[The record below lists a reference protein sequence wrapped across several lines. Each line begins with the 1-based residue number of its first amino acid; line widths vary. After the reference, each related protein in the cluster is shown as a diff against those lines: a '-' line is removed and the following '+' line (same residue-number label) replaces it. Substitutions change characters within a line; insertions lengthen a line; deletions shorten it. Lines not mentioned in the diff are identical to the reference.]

1 MGLDTVNSESLTGEP
16 GEHDVRHELGRI
28 AASRV
33 FRGSHRCQA
42 FLQYVV
48 TKTLEGDS
56 KFLKERT
63 LAVHVFGR
71 DATEDLSD
79 DSIVRVGAREVRKRL
94 AQYYIDEGSQ
104 DPLRIDL
111 PAGCYIPTFQWHLP
125 SPAIDLETTPTGEPS
140 KSPRPVPQSN
150 PSLRGIRLGRKA
162 SIVGATIVAA
172 CLAAAVWR
180 LSSKPV
186 SAFDRFWEPAL
197 HEKEPLMIA
206 IAHPIVYQPSQRAQA
221 LDRSLN
227 GDPNP
232 PDQRAINVPS
242 NLLNGGDF
250 VPALNQF
257 VGFGDAD
264 AALQIS
270 SLFRQHHAGWR
281 MRLASRVVF
290 NDLWG
295 SGAVLI
301 GAYTNRWTMDLTKN
315 MRYRFDYNSEQKPC
329 IAEGSSGCRW
339 TLTTK
344 ADDGRSAEDY
354 ILVCRLPRSVTNGF
368 IVVCAG
374 LNGYG
379 TEEGGRIISDTDS
392 LTPILRDLPKN
403 WSNHNLEVVLHI
415 GVVGDAPAQS
425 ELVSVYSW

>member
-1 MGLDTVNSESLTGEP
+1 MGLDTVDSEFLTGEP
-16 GEHDVRHELGRI
+16 GEQQVRHGLQRI

-48 TKTLEGDS
+48 TRTLEGDS
-56 KFLKERT
+56 KSLKERT

-94 AQYYIDEGSQ
+94 AQYYMDEGAQ
-104 DPLRIDL
+104 DPLRIDV
-111 PAGCYIPTFQWHLP
+111 PAGSYIPTFHWHTL
-125 SPAIDLETTPTGEPS
+125 SPAIDPETTPAGEQK
-140 KSPRPVPQSN
+140 KSPQPVLQP
-150 PSLRGIRLGRKA
+150 PLLRGIRLDRKT
-162 SIVGATIVAA
+162 SFLGAILVAA
-172 CLAAAVWR
+172 CLTAVVWTVT
-180 LSSKPV
+180 SKPAG
-186 SAFDRFWEPAL
+186 AFETFWAPAF
-197 HEKEPLMIA
+197 HEKQSLMIA
-206 IAHPIVYQPSQRAQA
+206 IAHPIMYQPSLRAQT

-232 PDQRAINVPS
+232 PVQRAINVPP
-242 NLLNGGDF
+242 NLLNGSDF
-250 VPALNQF
+250 LPALNQF
-257 VGFGDAD
+257 VGFGDAE
-264 AALQIS
+264 AALRVS
-270 SLFRQHHAGWR
+270 SLFTQHHAGWR
-281 MRLASRVVF
+281 VRLASRVVF
-290 NDLWG
+290 NDLRG

-301 GAYTNRWTMDLTKN
+301 GAYTNRWTMDLIKN
-315 MRYRFDYNSEQKPC
+315 MRYRFDYNRQQKPC
-329 IAEGSSGCRW
+329 IAEGSNGCRW

-368 IVVCAG
+368 TVICAG

-379 TEEGGRIISDTDS
+379 TEEGGRIISDPDS
-392 LTPILRDLPKN
+392 LTPILRVLPKS
-403 WSNHNLEVVLHI
+403 WSNHNLEIVLHI